1 MEQIARIKVKNIYP
15 HPDNPRQNIGDIS
28 ELVESVKKNGIMQN
42 LTVIPID
49 ALTKAKEEQT
59 HAENI
64 SLISNFHV
72 LIGHRRLA
80 AARQAGLT
88 EVPCRIISNISRKEQ
103 IAIMLEENMQRN
115 DLSIVE
121 QGQGFQMMLDLGE
134 TKEGIAEITGFSK
147 STIEHRL
154 NIARLD
160 KDILEKKQESFQISL
175 KDLYELEK
183 IKDVNER
190 NRILKEATRSDELV
204 WKTNNYLAAEKRE
217 KTAKLIIGMLEDAG
231 LQPFP
236 KREERN
242 RYSNKYEYVK
252 YYNLDNE
259 PPKRIPKTYSGHF
272 YYKEYRG
279 ISVYKKA
286 EKKEMSEQQK
296 KQNEIKVGRQKI
308 KAINNEINSQMKE
321 FVKTVILKKK
331 LKGRD
336 SGLYSEAAWNIL
348 FELET
353 IISESTI
360 IKFFSGKYT
369 YEMSEE
375 EKKEARSRIDNTCM
389 YHQMLILIVE
399 ESRELTLYSG
409 EYNEKYGKILLK
421 KIDLLESY
429 GFSLPDEL
437 MKAADG
443 THELYVKTLP

>member
-1 MEQIARIKVKNIYP
+1 
-15 HPDNPRQNIGDIS
+15 
-28 ELVESVKKNGIMQN
+28 MQN

-59 HAENI
+59 PAENI
-64 SLISNFHV
+64 SLISDFHV

-115 DLSIVE
+115 DLTIVE

-242 RYSNKYEYVK
+242 IYSNKYEHVK
-252 YYNLDNE
+252 RYDLDNE
-259 PPKRIPKTYSGHF
+259 LPKRIPKTYSGHF

-286 EKKEMSEQQK
+286 KKKEMPEQ
-296 KQNEIKVGRQKI
+296 QNEIKAGRKKI

-321 FVKTVILKKK
+321 FIKTVILKKK
-331 LKGRD
+331 FKGRD
-336 SGLYSEAAWNIL
+336 SGLYAEAAWNIL
-348 FELET
+348 FELGA

-375 EKKEARSRIDNTCM
+375 EKKEARSKIDNTCM
-389 YHQMLILIVE
+389 YHQMLIFIVSDL
-399 ESRELTLYSG
+399 ESSELTLYSG
-409 EYNEKYGKILLK
+409 EYNEKLGKILLK
-421 KIDLLESY
+421 TIDILESY